1 MIYDSVGATTH
12 PLNLAPE
19 FRQKQIFFNLKLIS
33 SMIKYTIQEIIDWA
47 PSFSLLEI
55 ALQKECFLCFIWVLK
70 LLEVDT
76 DPERR
81 FVSFNVTTPNGS
93 SLFLSLR
100 GIAPEQL
107 ARARFSEGLQ
117 NYMQIKM
124 KDLKTK

>member
-1 MIYDSVGATTH
+1 
-12 PLNLAPE
+12 
-19 FRQKQIFFNLKLIS
+19 
-33 SMIKYTIQEIIDWA
+33 MIKYTIQEIIDWA

-55 ALQKECFLCFIWVLK
+55 AIQKECFLCFIWVLK

-81 FVSFNVTTPNGS
+81 FLSFNVTTPNGS

>member
-1 MIYDSVGATTH
+1 
-12 PLNLAPE
+12 
-19 FRQKQIFFNLKLIS
+19 
-33 SMIKYTIQEIIDWA
+33 MIKYTIQEIIDWA

-76 DPERR
+76 DLERR
-81 FVSFNVTTPNGS
+81 FVSFNVTTPNES

-124 KDLKTK
+124 RDLKTK

>member
-1 MIYDSVGATTH
+1 
-12 PLNLAPE
+12 
-19 FRQKQIFFNLKLIS
+19 
-33 SMIKYTIQEIIDWA
+33 MIKYTIQEIIDWA

>member
-1 MIYDSVGATTH
+1 
-12 PLNLAPE
+12 
-19 FRQKQIFFNLKLIS
+19 
-33 SMIKYTIQEIIDWA
+33 MIKYTIQEIIDWA

-124 KDLKTK
+124 RDLKTK